1 MKQRLARLT
10 MTRRV
15 LVIVALVVGG
25 VVVATGY
32 LVGTALAAAN
42 VAAPTISSSP
52 SNPTTSTTATFTFS
66 DTKAAATF
74 KCSLDGSAYTS
85 CASGISYA
93 GLAQGNHTFGVE
105 AVSGAS
111 TSSATVYT
119 WAIVPPAPT
128 ITSSPSNPTTST
140 TATFAFSDTQAGV
153 GFSCSLDSS
162 AFASCASGTTYT
174 GLTGGSHTFEVEA
187 VVGSN
192 PASVP
197 ATSTWTITT
206 PTPTI
211 ASQPANPTASTS
223 ATFTYLDTQAGATF
237 ECSRDGAKYT
247 TCPSSGTTYTGLA
260 QGTHTFAVEAQLGA
274 GPLSTPATDTWQI
287 DTSPP
292 SIALTFPTTT
302 DAYNQA
308 SWAAG
313 CSPAGICGTASDSS
327 GVAQVGVG
335 ILQKST
341 GKYWNGSSFSS
352 SSLVFTTATGT
363 TSWDYPFAEPADGVY
378 KLYVEATDSLG
389 NTTASADQTT
399 ASFTTD
405 TVVPAAPVI
414 VDGPTNPSTVTSPL
428 FVFTDSSYPN
438 VTYFCSM
445 DSSPAVNCSGDPDR
459 QPKSAGENEWQY
471 ESLAPGPHCFSI
483 YAVDEADNVGPA
495 TNYCWTITT
504 TPAAIAVSSGSG
516 QSATVHTAFAS
527 PLAAKVTDAQGN
539 PVSGVT
545 VTFTAPGSGASATF
559 ASCSGGNPTTAQCV
573 ATTSATGIATSS
585 ALTAT
590 TLAGGPYTVTATVSG
605 VSLPANFSLTNTAGA
620 ATTIAATSGSGQS
633 TTVHTAFASP
643 LVATVTDAYGNPL
656 SGVTVTFAAPGSG
669 ASGTF
674 AGSVNTAATNASGIA
689 TSPTFTANTTAGSY
703 NVSASAS
710 GTGSVNF
717 AESNTAGA
725 ATTVAASS
733 GSGQSATVHTAFAS
747 PLVVTVTDTY
757 GNPVSGVTVTF
768 AAPGS
773 GASATF
779 ASCPGGNPTTAQC
792 VVITSATGI
801 ATSSALTA
809 TTLAGGPYTV
819 TATVSGV
826 SLPAKFSL
834 TDAAGP
840 ATTIAVSSG
849 SGQSATVHT
858 AFASPL
864 VAKVTDAYGN
874 PLSGVTVTFAAPGS
888 GASGTFAGS
897 VNTAA
902 TNASGIATSPTFTA
916 NTTAG
921 SYNVSASAS
930 GTGSVNFAES
940 NTAGA
945 AVHLVF
951 ATQPASG
958 QKITAGSPTAFTVDV
973 VDTYGNVES
982 ADNSTQVNLTVSAN
996 PGGSTLSCTDAGGSG
1011 PVAVSGG
1018 VAAFTCSL
1026 NKAGSG
1032 YTIGAT
1038 STPAHGTATTNAFT
1052 VVAASASKLVFTTQ
1066 PPAST
1071 PASSTFSTS
1080 VSIEDLFGNV
1090 VTGDTTTVTLS
1101 LSTNPCAGTLTGTT
1115 SKAAVAGVATFS
1127 NLQIT
1132 TACTGYALQAADA
1145 ADGPVT
1151 ATSTSFSIAPASV
1164 SKLVFTAQPPAS
1176 TPGTSTFSVGV
1187 SIEDL
1192 YGNVVTGDTHVVTLS
1207 LSTNPCAGTLT
1218 GTTSKAAVAGVATFS
1233 NLQITTACTGYAL
1246 QAADA
1251 ADGPVTAIS
1260 SPFAIT
1266 GAVPAAVNVSSGS
1279 PQFTTVS
1286 TAFGSPLVAKVTD
1299 SQGNPVSGVAV
1310 TFTAPASGA
1319 SGAFVSCSGGN
1330 PTAYSCVVTTNAG
1343 GLATASTFTA
1353 NGTAGA
1359 YSVTAAVTGV
1369 VTPATFS
1376 LINSANFTISGNASL
1391 LYPGTSQKVNLTF
1404 TNPNPSP
1411 ISVASG
1417 AVTITITTT
1426 QAGCPVSP
1434 NFTVTQGLTATVT
1447 VPANSTK
1454 SLSDLGIAQSNW
1466 PVVTMVDTHAN
1477 QDACEGAAL
1486 TLHYSGSATG

>member
-1 MKQRLARLT
+1 VKQRLARLT

-405 TVVPAAPVI
+405 TVAPAAPVI

-717 AESNTAGA
+717 AESNTPGPATAIAVSSGSGQSATVHTAFASPLVAKVSDTYGNPVSGVTVTFAAPGSGASGTFAGSVNTAATNASGIATSPTFTANTTAGGYNVSASASGTGSVNFAESNTAGA

-902 TNASGIATSPTFTA
+902 TNASGLATSRAFTA

-921 SYNVSASAS
+921 TYNVSASAS

-1101 LSTNPCAGTLTGTT
+1101 LSTNPCAGTLAGTT
-1115 SKAAVAGVATFS
+1115 S
-1127 NLQIT
+1127 
-1132 TACTGYALQAADA
+1132 
-1145 ADGPVT
+1145 
-1151 ATSTSFSIAPASV
+1151 
-1164 SKLVFTAQPPAS
+1164 
-1176 TPGTSTFSVGV
+1176 
-1187 SIEDL
+1187 
-1192 YGNVVTGDTHVVTLS
+1192 H
-1207 LSTNPCAGTLT
+1207 
-1218 GTTSKAAVAGVATFS
+1218 AAVAGVATFS